1 MTESEKKPEEQ
12 TAPPQE
18 VETSKLWQEIL
29 EESMTKKKSED
40 TNIFIFGD
48 KSTGK
53 KSLIRAMNKEIESQ
67 DSSLATE
74 NKNLDENSA
83 RFGLIDYE
91 LLTVKKPSEED
102 TETVNKIGVWIANEL
117 IDKETFL
124 TFVKPKDI
132 LNSICLIVV
141 DYSRPWLIMKSLEK
155 WTKFFY
161 DVFSTLILKLSFD
174 VQNELRDK
182 SKYIF
187 LIKIIF

>member
-102 TETVNKIGVWIANEL
+102 TETINKIGVWIANEL

>member
-1 MTESEKKPEEQ
+1 MTESQKKPEEQ
-12 TAPPQE
+12 TTTPQE
-18 VETSKLWQEIL
+18 EPPSKLWQEIL
-29 EESMTKKKSED
+29 EESMTKKKNED
-40 TNIFIFGD
+40 INIFIFGD

-67 DSSLATE
+67 DSTLATA

-102 TETVNKIGVWIANEL
+102 TETLNKIGVWISNEI

-141 DYSRPWLIMKSLEK
+141 DYSRPWLIMKSIEK
-155 WTKFFY
+155 WTKFYY
-161 DVFSTLILKLSFD
+161 DVFSTLILKLDFN
-174 VQNELRDK
+174 VQNKLREK
-182 SKYIF
+182 SK
-187 LIKIIF
+187 